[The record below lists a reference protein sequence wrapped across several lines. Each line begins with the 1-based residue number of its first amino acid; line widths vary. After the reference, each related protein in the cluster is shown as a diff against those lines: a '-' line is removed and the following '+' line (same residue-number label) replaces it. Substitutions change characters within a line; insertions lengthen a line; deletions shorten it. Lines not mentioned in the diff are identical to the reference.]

1 MARKNYTSAN
11 LRPYSR
17 GVLGFGDSKTNGVG
31 STDGNGYYTYLS
43 SVTDDQHL
51 RYQGVPRIAQN
62 GWTAALW
69 NGGSF
74 KTIDSELAAATE
86 TPNCIL
92 VNLGVNDTG
101 ATAPQLEAAVWQ
113 ENYAHIL
120 DAFHAKWPN
129 ALVYCA
135 RVWSRYDNG
144 QRTLLNDTWIPAV
157 LSSRST
163 WAFLGIDER
172 DFLENGDNGTT
183 YTTDGIHPNDFGYLL
198 TWDKWLRVI

>member
-1 MARKNYTSAN
+1 MARKNYTSAS

-17 GVLGFGDSKTNGVG
+17 GILGFGDSRTNGVG
-31 STDGNGYYTYLS
+31 STDGNGYYIYLS
-43 SVTDDQHL
+43 SVTDNRRI

-69 NGGSF
+69 TGGSF

-86 TPNCIL
+86 TPDYIL

-101 ATAPQLEAAVWQ
+101 ANADQLDSSQWQ
-113 ENYAHIL
+113 SDYAYIL
-120 DAFHAKWPN
+120 DAFHAKWPD

-135 RVWSRYDNG
+135 RVWSRFDNG

-157 LSSRST
+157 LLSRS

-183 YTTDGIHPNDFGYLL
+183 YTMDGIHPNDAGYRLI
-198 TWDKWLRVI
+198 WQKWLDVI